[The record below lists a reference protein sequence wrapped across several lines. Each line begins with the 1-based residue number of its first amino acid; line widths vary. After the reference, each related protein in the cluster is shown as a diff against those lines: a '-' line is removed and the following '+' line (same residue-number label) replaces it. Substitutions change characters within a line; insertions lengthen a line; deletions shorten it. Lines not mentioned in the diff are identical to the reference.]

1 MTLDHM
7 KVTQESWP
15 NSPMPA
21 RRQRMAFERHYRAD
35 EYTRLSQGHLPEDMD
50 DRWFMWAGNDHV
62 VHFHRS
68 WSGFEIYELRLRPSD
83 DGYDVAEIWVNDDPD
98 QYQPDPDLDEA
109 LIGSMLD
116 SFANR

>member
-1 MTLDHM
+1 M

-21 RRQRMAFERHYRAD
+21 RRQRMTLERHYRAD
-35 EYTRLSQGHLPEDMD
+35 EYARLAGGHLPHDMD

-83 DGYDVAEIWVNDDPD
+83 AGDGYDVAEVWVNDDPD

-109 LIGSMLD
+109 LIGSMVD
-116 SFANR
+116 HFAHR